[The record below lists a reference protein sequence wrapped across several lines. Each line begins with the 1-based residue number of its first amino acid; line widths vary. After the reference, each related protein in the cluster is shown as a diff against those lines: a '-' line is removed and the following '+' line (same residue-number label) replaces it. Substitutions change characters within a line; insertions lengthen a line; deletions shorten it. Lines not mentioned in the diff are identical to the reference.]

1 MGEFLVKKDDFVLN
15 GEPIRLISGAI
26 HYFRVVPEYWR
37 DRLLKLKACGFNT
50 VETYIPWNFHEP
62 KKGQF
67 RFEGMADIAEFIRTA
82 GDVGLHVIVR
92 PSPYICAEWEFGGLP
107 AWLLADPGMK
117 IRCNHKPFLDHV
129 DAYYD
134 VLLPI
139 LKPLLITNGGP
150 IIAMQIENEYG
161 SYGNDTSYLVHL
173 QQSMVQR
180 GMDVLLFT
188 SDGPGDFMLQGGMV
202 PGVLETVNFG
212 SRSKEAFEELRKYQP
227 EGPLMCMEYWNGWF
241 DHWGEEHHTRDA
253 DDAAANFDEM
263 LSLGASVNF
272 YMFHGGTNFGY
283 MSGANCFG
291 DDSRYEPTITSYD
304 YDVSL
309 NESGEPTEKFFKVRE
324 VVGKYIDLPE
334 LELPAPI
341 AKAAYG
347 KVAIQETA
355 GLFEQLNRISTP
367 IQTAAPETMEALG
380 QNDGFIVYET
390 FISGPRGESELTIQD
405 CHDRAIVFLD
415 DQYMGVIERWDASKK
430 VAFSVPAGGAKL
442 RIILENMGRINYGP
456 YMMDRKGIT
465 EGVRHGYQFLFGW
478 TTYCLPLDNAEG
490 IAYGTESLSNEP
502 TFHRA
507 VLNIEGAPADTFL
520 QMEDWKKGVV
530 YVNGFNIGRYWNRGP
545 QQTLYIPAPLL
556 RQGENEIVV
565 LELHPSGQSEL
576 EFTDQPILASTKN

>member
-1 MGEFLVKKDDFVLN
+1 MGEFIVKKDDFVLN

-67 RFEGMADIAEFIRTA
+67 QFEGMADVAGFIRTA
-82 GDVGLHVIVR
+82 GEVGLHVIVR

-117 IRCNHKPFLDHV
+117 IRCNHKPYLEHV

-161 SYGNDTSYLVHL
+161 SYGNDTSYLVYL

-180 GMDVLLFT
+180 GIDVLLFT
-188 SDGPGDFMLQGGMV
+188 SDGPEDFMLQGGMV

-212 SRSKEAFEELRKYQP
+212 SRSKEAFDALRKYQP

-263 LSLGASVNF
+263 MSLGASVNF

-309 NESGEPTEKFFKVRE
+309 NESGEPTDKYFKVRE
-324 VVGKYIDLPE
+324 VVGKYVDLPE

-347 KVAIQETA
+347 KVAIQESA
-355 GLFEQLNRISTP
+355 GLFAQLNRISTP

-456 YMMDRKGIT
+456 FMMDRKGIT
-465 EGVRHGYQFLFGW
+465 EGVRHGNAFLFGW
-478 TTYCLPLDNAEG
+478 TTYCLQLDNAEG
-490 IAYGTESLSNEP
+490 VAYGTASLPQEP
-502 TFHRA
+502 TFNRA
-507 VLNIEGAPADTFL
+507 ILNIEGTPADTFL
-520 QMEDWKKGVV
+520 LMEEWSKGVV

-556 RQGENEIVV
+556 RQGDNEIVV
-565 LELHPSGQSEL
+565 LELHPSGQSEI
-576 EFTDQPILASTKN
+576 EFTDQPILASN